1 MNRGMLYALGAY
13 LAWGFL
19 PVFWKA
25 VHLATPLEIL
35 AHRVVWSLLFLLAVL
50 TVLRQWRW
58 LGRVATDRRILLTF
72 ALTSLV
78 LSINWL
84 TYIWA
89 VNAGHVVES
98 SLGYFINPLVNVVL
112 GVVVLHERLR
122 WGQWAAVCL
131 AATGV
136 IYLTISLGTLPWIAL
151 TLAFSFGIYA
161 LMRKTASLNSL
172 EGLTLETLFM
182 IIPAVGYL
190 LYLEATGRGTFGHV
204 SPTLTILLFATGVVT
219 AVPLLLF
226 AAGARRIPLSLVGL
240 LQYATPT
247 IQLMLG
253 VFLYHEPF
261 SVSKLVGFVLIWL
274 ALLIYSGEGLWQR
287 RQVNALKP
295 VAAR

>member
-1 MNRGMLYALGAY
+1 MNRGILYALGAY

-35 AHRVVWSLLFLLAVL
+35 SHRIVWSLLFLLGVL
-50 TVLRQWRW
+50 TMLRQWRW
-58 LGRVATDRRILLTF
+58 LQRVATDRRILLTF

-89 VNAGHVVES
+89 VNADHVVES

-122 WGQWAAVCL
+122 WGQWAAVAL
-131 AATGV
+131 AAAGV
-136 IYLTISLGTLPWIAL
+136 VYLTISLGTLPWIAL

-182 IIPAVGYL
+182 IIPALGYL

-204 SPTLTILLFATGVVT
+204 SPTLTLLLFVTGVIT

-240 LQYATPT
+240 LQYTTPT
-247 IQLMLG
+247 IQLLLG

-261 SVSKLVGFVLIWL
+261 SASKLVGFVLIWL
-274 ALLIYSGEGLWQR
+274 ALALYSGENLWHR
-287 RQVNALKP
+287 RQLPELKP
-295 VAAR
+295 V